1 MSTDSVEPVT
11 ARKKNIRGG
20 HKVHIRKLI
29 SRVNYLLRYTDSA
42 ENNAELLLRKLQLE
56 RKAHIISKL
65 NEELLVEIGDE
76 GEMAHEIETAG
87 KIRSEIAIIIKIERV
102 KHLAVTTE
110 NYEEAPQILDERYGT
125 VEIKNNPHPSPQF

>member
-110 NYEEAPQILDERYGT
+110 NYEEAPQILDERYGN
-125 VEIKNNPHPSPQF
+125 VEIKNNPHPSPQ

>member
-110 NYEEAPQILDERYGT
+110 NYKEAPQILDERYGN